1 MRLRQ
6 KRRRDTAGPLP
17 PWRPRKWT
25 YCWRQWS
32 AAIFQTAPGIT
43 SMPGCSGNGGCY
55 PTSSRPITPI
65 LRPGAPSVL
74 ADRHR
79 RGAMYGWRQT
89 CAIPGRRSSVQR
101 TQPFWRRENLV
112 TDDPQDWKST
122 RLKLQSLM
130 RISYAVFC
138 LHKKKI
144 HIQYTI
150 LYTNVTQSEQAQ
162 AH

>member
-1 MRLRQ
+1 
-6 KRRRDTAGPLP
+6 
-17 PWRPRKWT
+17 
-25 YCWRQWS
+25 
-32 AAIFQTAPGIT
+32 
-43 SMPGCSGNGGCY
+43 MPGCSGNGGCY

-112 TDDPQDWKST
+112 TDDPQ
-122 RLKLQSLM
+122 RP
-130 RISYAVFC
+130 R
-138 LHKKKI
+138 
-144 HIQYTI
+144 
-150 LYTNVTQSEQAQ
+150 AQ
-162 AH
+162 AGRAPDVFVPRGWVPTRDYSEEEETDFEIDGTGAGGGPVPGRAPAAGGSVGG